1 MKSAGQI
8 LKESRIKQ
16 KKTLQDIVRKTKI
29 PLSTLIELE
38 KDNYKLLPPAT
49 FVKGFIRNYAQE
61 LNLDPKKVLAV
72 YRRDNQPSGRKK
84 ILPRGVIRPLD
95 KSFSWTPRE
104 TAILFSILI
113 VILVGGFL
121 FFQLRSYLFAPK
133 LEIYSPQENVAIN
146 DFLFQ
151 IKGKTIPDA
160 TVFVNGNPADLEL
173 DGSFTYSLKLL
184 AGENIIKIK
193 AVSRRG
199 KETEVIRKIIVDKE

>member
-1 MKSAGQI
+1 MKTAGEI
-8 LKESRIKQ
+8 LKESRVKQ
-16 KKTLQDIVRKTKI
+16 KKSLEDIVKNTKI
-29 PLSTLIELE
+29 PLNTLIELE
-38 KDNYKLLPPAT
+38 KNNYESLPPAT

-61 LNLDPKKVLAV
+61 LNLDPEKILAV
-72 YRRDNQPSGRKK
+72 YRRDNLSSGKKK
-84 ILPRGVIRPLD
+84 IFPRGVIKPLD

-104 TAILFSILI
+104 TAILFSVLI
-113 VILVGGFL
+113 VVFIGGFL

-133 LEIYSPQENVAIN
+133 LEIFSPQNQVTIN

-151 IKGKTIPDA
+151 VKGKTVPDA
-160 TVFVNGNPADLEL
+160 AVFVNGNPADLEL

-199 KETEVIRKIIVDKE
+199 KETETIKKIVVDKD

>member
-1 MKSAGQI
+1 MKTAGQT
-8 LKESRIKQ
+8 LKESRIKR
-16 KKTLQDIVRKTKI
+16 KKTLEDIVKNTKI

-38 KDNYKLLPPAT
+38 KDNYELLPPAT

-61 LNLDPKKVLAV
+61 LDLDPEKVLAV
-72 YRRDNQPSGRKK
+72 YRRDNQSSRRKK
-84 ILPRGVIRPLD
+84 IFPRGVIKPLD

-104 TAILFSILI
+104 TAILFSVLIAILI
-113 VILVGGFL
+113 GGFL

-133 LEIYSPQENVAIN
+133 LLISSPQEQVVIN

-151 IKGKTIPDA
+151 VKGKTIPDA

-173 DGSFTYSLKLL
+173 DGSFTYNLKLL
-184 AGENIIKIK
+184 TGENIIKIK

-199 KETEVIRKIIVDKE
+199 KETEVIRKIVVDKD